1 MGEMKDASVTR
12 LDIFVA
18 EERVPAF
25 SRVVAEWRAN
35 EEAEE
40 LVEKLYKILP
50 RELFRVK
57 IQAMIKGRIISSRS
71 IAAMKKDVTGYL
83 YGGDITRKMKL
94 REKQKKGKRRMQKEG
109 KVHIEHDTFLELMKK

>member
-1 MGEMKDASVTR
+1 MRDLCDELKSASSGYASISYKIGEMRDASVTR
-12 LDIFVA
+12 LDILVA

-25 SRVVAEWRAN
+25 SRVVADWRSN

-57 IQAMIKGRIISSRS
+57 IQAVVKGRIIASRS
-71 IAAMKKDVTGYL
+71 IAPMKKDVTG
-83 YGGDITRKMKL
+83 
-94 REKQKKGKRRMQKEG
+94 
-109 KVHIEHDTFLELMKK
+109 